1 MHTKT
6 YWFAFQLSL
15 ILLAAPSAH
24 ALTFGELADQ
34 GAGEKDEQR
43 QNTDRGYGKEPD
55 YSSPAS
61 VSRYSC
67 QVPEKV
73 EQDVPRYDAR
83 PGGYGRDY
91 GMPVPRYDPYFDP
104 YTPRPYY
111 GYYNYNEPGW
121 SRRQAEQWW
130 LRRR

>member
-1 MHTKT
+1 MLAKT
-6 YWFAFQLSL
+6 YWFAFLL
-15 ILLAAPSAH
+15 ILSVWAAPVAH
-24 ALTFGELADQ
+24 ALTFGDLAGQ
-34 GAGEKDEQR
+34 
-43 QNTDRGYGKEPD
+43 TDRQGQPEDSGNDPD

-61 VSRYSC
+61 ISRYSC
-67 QVPEKV
+67 QVPGKA

-83 PGGYGRDY
+83 PGDYGRDY
-91 GMPVPRYDPYFDP
+91 SMPLPRYDPYFDP

-111 GYYNYNEPGW
+111 GYYNYTEPGW